1 MKSSSIER
9 GKGFYICSNM
19 ICFETKQTKSV
30 HIVRPPS
37 GNGIEDVVLFGRFA
51 GVRDS
56 GLDIRDS
63 KNRYSKNVNK
73 NLLTNAI
80 DFK

>member
-1 MKSSSIER
+1 M
-9 GKGFYICSNM
+9 
-19 ICFETKQTKSV
+19 
-30 HIVRPPS
+30 HIVRPPF

-56 GLDIRDS
+56 GFDIRDS
-63 KNRYSKNVNK
+63 KSIFKNVNK